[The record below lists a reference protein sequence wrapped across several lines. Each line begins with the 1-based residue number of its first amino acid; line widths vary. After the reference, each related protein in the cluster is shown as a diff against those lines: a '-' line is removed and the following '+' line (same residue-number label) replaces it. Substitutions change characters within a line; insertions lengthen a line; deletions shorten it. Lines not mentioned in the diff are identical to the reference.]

1 MRLTH
6 AAALCLASIAVLPAT
21 AGAQVAPATGSDDW
35 TAPSGPMLGTA
46 GPSASVL
53 DAFRAAHPESDVI
66 VEGAQAATVWG
77 RLGSGPSPSESAKRF
92 IESSVRALWGVD
104 PESLLPVGP
113 YETGDHMVGVMPDRE
128 VGGFKFTGLAWSQ
141 FHRGIPVYKSHL
153 FVLVRNM
160 DAFPAVLAS
169 STLWDVR
176 AVDAQLDRLGPGLP
190 SDPKAWTRHALNQ
203 FRSRPEVG
211 PATYVIWAGID
222 REAAEPR
229 LAVKFEAVG
238 GGHWDPDSYQRIEF
252 VVDAETGTI
261 LHQES
266 MVRHADVPVTVRG
279 QATQGNRAAECDPEA
294 PTPLPY
300 ARVTVGGTNYFADA
314 NGAVTVPN
322 VTGPVSVTSRTEGR
336 WFAMSNAVGP
346 VSELTS
352 TSSGSPVDFVHSAAN
367 TDQALRAQVNAYL
380 HSNIVRDLVVRASP
394 GFPTIPAQQSFQVNV
409 QVSGTCNA
417 FYDGS
422 SINFYASGGGC
433 NNTAFSTVVHHEYGH
448 HVVNRAGSGQG
459 AYGEGFG
466 DVMGVLVTD
475 ESALGVGFQSCAGG
489 IRNASN
495 NCQYQASGC
504 SSCGSAIHSCGQLLS
519 GCVWDMRNNFL
530 AAFPADYRQMVEDLT
545 VNSALLHGAVT
556 TITPAIT
563 THFLT
568 LDDDNGN
575 LADGTPNYALINNA
589 FTLHGMPGP
598 ALTALRFE
606 FPQGLPTTASPAG
619 GTVVRFTVSSVAEQL
634 NPQSVRMLVRP
645 QGQGSFTFST
655 PVQVAANTF
664 EGTLPAGTCGA
675 RVDYYLF
682 AQSASGT
689 AVTSP
694 PGAPSSVHVASL
706 AWASSET
713 QVASSDFE
721 ASNDGWTVGATG
733 DNATAGLWV
742 RVNPNGT
749 SSGGVPAQ
757 PEDDRTPAPG
767 VNCWITGQG
776 TVGGA
781 LGAADVDGG
790 TTTLVSP
797 NYVLTGLSDPRFSYW
812 RWYSNETGASPNAD
826 SMPIEL
832 SVDGGTTWVQVEE
845 VTENARAWVFRSHRV
860 ADFVTPTNQLR
871 LRFRARDLGSGSVVE
886 AGVDDVRVW
895 GVSVDCTPPNPAD
908 LNGDGVVDGNDL
920 GLLLAQWGTPGS
932 ADFNGDGVVDGIDM
946 GILLAAWD

>member
-1 MRLTH
+1 
-6 AAALCLASIAVLPAT
+6 
-21 AGAQVAPATGSDDW
+21 
-35 TAPSGPMLGTA
+35 
-46 GPSASVL
+46 
-53 DAFRAAHPESDVI
+53 
-66 VEGAQAATVWG
+66 
-77 RLGSGPSPSESAKRF
+77 
-92 IESSVRALWGVD
+92 
-104 PESLLPVGP
+104 
-113 YETGDHMVGVMPDRE
+113 
-128 VGGFKFTGLAWSQ
+128 
-141 FHRGIPVYKSHL
+141 
-153 FVLVRNM
+153 
-160 DAFPAVLAS
+160 
-169 STLWDVR
+169 
-176 AVDAQLDRLGPGLP
+176 
-190 SDPKAWTRHALNQ
+190 
-203 FRSRPEVG
+203 
-211 PATYVIWAGID
+211 
-222 REAAEPR
+222 
-229 LAVKFEAVG
+229 VG

-279 QATQGNRAAECDPEA
+279 QATQGNRAAECDPESPA
-294 PTPLPY
+294 PLPY

-336 WFAMSNAVGP
+336 WFAMANAAGP

-352 TSSGSPVDFVHSAAN
+352 TTSGSQVDFVHSN
-367 TDQALRAQVNAYL
+367 DNLDQALRAQVNAYL

-394 GFPTIPAQQSFQVNV
+394 GFPTIPAQQSFQINV

-466 DVMGVLVTD
+466 DIMGVLVTD
-475 ESALGVGFQSCAGG
+475 ESALGVGFQSCASAL
-489 IRNASN
+489 RNASN
-495 NCQYQASGC
+495 NCQYLASGC
-504 SSCGSAIHSCGQLLS
+504 SSCGSAIHACGQLLS
-519 GCVWDMRNNFL
+519 GCVWDMRTNFR

-598 ALTALRFE
+598 ALTALRFD
-606 FPQGLPTTASPAG
+606 FPQGLPATASPAG

-645 QGQGSFTFST
+645 QGAGSFTFSS
-655 PVQVAANTF
+655 PVQVAPNTF
-664 EGTLPAGTCGA
+664 EGTLPAGTCGT

-694 PGAPSSVHVASL
+694 PGAPNSVHVASL

-721 ASNDGWTVGATG
+721 ASNEGWTVGATG

-749 SSGGVPAQ
+749 SSGGIPAQ

-781 LGAADVDGG
+781 IGAADVDGG

-812 RWYSNETGASPNAD
+812 RWYSNEAGASPNAD
-826 SMPIEL
+826 SMPVEL
-832 SVDGGTTWVQVEE
+832 SVDGGTTWVQVED

-860 ADFVTPTNQLR
+860 ADFVTPTDQLR

-895 GVSVDCTPPNPAD
+895 GVSLDCTPPTPAD

-920 GLLLAQWGTPGS
+920 GLLLAQWGSAGT

>member
-6 AAALCLASIAVLPAT
+6 AVACCIASIAMLPA
-21 AGAQVAPATGSDDW
+21 AAAQVAPVTGSDDW
-35 TAPSGPMLGTA
+35 TASGGPALGTG
-46 GPSASVL
+46 GPSAAVL

-77 RLGSGPSPSESAKRF
+77 RLASGASPAESAKRF
-92 IESSVRALWGVD
+92 IESNVRALWGVD

-190 SDPKAWTRHALNQ
+190 SDPKVWTRHALNQ
-203 FRSRPEVG
+203 FRARPEVG

-252 VVDAETGTI
+252 VVDAETGAI

-266 MVRHADVPVTVRG
+266 MIRHADVPVTVRG

-294 PTPLPY
+294 ATPLPY
-300 ARVTVGGTNYFADA
+300 ARVSVGGTSYFADA
-314 NGAVTVPN
+314 NGAVTVPG
-322 VTGPVSVTSRTEGR
+322 VTGPVSVTSRTDGR

-346 VSELTS
+346 VSELTAT
-352 TSSGSPVDFVHSAAN
+352 TSGNPVDFVHSAAN

-394 GFPTIPAQQSFQVNV
+394 GFPTIPAQQSFQINV

-417 FYDGS
+417 FYDGG

-433 NNTAFSTVVHHEYGH
+433 NNTSFSTVVHHEYGH

-459 AYGEGFG
+459 PYGEGFG

-475 ESALGVGFQSCAGG
+475 ESALGVGFQNCSGG
-489 IRNASN
+489 LRNANN
-495 NCQYQASGC
+495 NCQYLASGC

-530 AAFPADYRQMVEDLT
+530 TAYPTAYRQLVEDLT

-568 LDDDNGN
+568 LDDDNAN
-575 LADGTPNYALINNA
+575 LADGTPNYVLINNA

-598 ALTALRFE
+598 AVAALRFD
-606 FPQGLPTTASPAG
+606 FPQGLPTSAQPSG
-619 GTVVRFTVSSVAEQL
+619 GTTVRFGVSSLGETL
-634 NPQSVRMLVRP
+634 NPQSVRLLARTQP
-645 QGQGSFTFST
+645 GLPFTPSA
-655 PVQVAANTF
+655 PVQVTAGVFDAALPGG
-664 EGTLPAGTCGA
+664 ECGGRVEYYLSAQSSAGTTVTTPAGAPNT
-675 RVDYYLF
+675 VH
-682 AQSASGT
+682 SA
-689 AVTSP
+689 VI
-694 PGAPSSVHVASL
+694 
-706 AWASSET
+706 AWAAIET
-713 QVASSDFE
+713 QVALDEFE
-721 ASNDGWTVGATG
+721 PGNEGWTVGATG
-733 DNATAGLWV
+733 DNATSGTWV
-742 RVNPNGT
+742 RVNPVGT
-749 SSGGVPAQ
+749 ASGSIPAQ

-767 VNCWITGQG
+767 VNCWVTGQG
-776 TVGGA
+776 TVGGN

-790 TTTLVSP
+790 QTTLVSP
-797 NYVLTGLSDPRFSYW
+797 NYDVSGLDDPRFSYW
-812 RWYSNETGASPNAD
+812 RWYSNEAGGAPNAD

-832 SVDGGTTWVQVEE
+832 SVDGGTTWVPVEE
-845 VTENARAWVFRSHRV
+845 VAENARTWVLRSFRV
-860 ADFVTPTNQLR
+860 ADFVTPTSQLR
-871 LRFRARDLGSGSVVE
+871 LRFRARDLNQGSLVE

-895 GVSVDCTPPNPAD
+895 GASIDCTPQRPGD

-920 GLLLAQWGTPGS
+920 GELLAQWGGGGS
-932 ADFNGDGVVDGIDM
+932 ADFNDDGTVDGNDL
-946 GILLAAWD
+946 GQLLADWG

>member
-6 AAALCLASIAVLPAT
+6 AVACCIASIAMLPA
-21 AGAQVAPATGSDDW
+21 AAAQVAPVTGSDDW
-35 TAPSGPMLGTA
+35 TSPGGPTLGTA
-46 GPSASVL
+46 GPSAAVL

-77 RLGSGPSPSESAKRF
+77 RLGSGASPAESAKRF
-92 IESSVRALWGVD
+92 IESNVRALWGVD

-190 SDPKAWTRHALNQ
+190 SDPKVWTRHALNQ

-238 GGHWDPDSYQRIEF
+238 GGHWDPGSYQRIEF

-266 MVRHADVPVTVRG
+266 LIRHADVPVTVRG
-279 QATQGNRAAECDPEA
+279 QATQGNRAAECDPEVA
-294 PTPLPY
+294 TALPY
-300 ARVTVGGTNYFADA
+300 ARVTVGGTSYFADA

-322 VTGPVSVTSRTEGR
+322 VTGPVSVTSRTDGR

-346 VSELTS
+346 VSELTAT
-352 TSSGSPVDFVHSAAN
+352 TSGTPLDFVHSN
-367 TDQALRAQVNAYL
+367 DNLDQALRAQVNAYL
-380 HSNIVRDLVVRASP
+380 HSNIVRDLVVSASP
-394 GFPTIPAQQSFQVNV
+394 GFPTIPTQQSFQINV
-409 QVSGTCNA
+409 QVAGTCNA
-417 FYDGS
+417 FYDGA

-475 ESALGVGFQSCAGG
+475 ESALGVGFQTCAGG

-519 GCVWDMRNNFL
+519 GCVWDLRNNFRI
-530 AAFPADYRQMVEDLT
+530 AFPATYRQMVEDLA

-598 ALTALRFE
+598 AVTALRFD
-606 FPQGLPTTASPAG
+606 FPQALPTAATPSG
-619 GTVVRFTVSSVAEQL
+619 GTPVRFTVSAVAETL
-634 NPQSVRMLVRP
+634 NPGSVRMLIRAQP
-645 QGQGSFTFST
+645 GGSFVVTT

-664 EGTLPAGTCGA
+664 EGTLPSGTCGS

-682 AQSASGT
+682 AQGLGGTGVASP
-689 AVTSP
+689 S
-694 PGAPSSVHVASL
+694 GAPTAGVHTAYY
-706 AWASSET
+706 AWAANEV
-713 QVASSDFE
+713 QVASTDFE
-721 ASNDGWTVGATG
+721 ASNAGWTVGITG

-749 SSGGVPAQ
+749 TGNGAPAQ
-757 PEDDRTPAPG
+757 PEDDRTPTPG
-767 VNCWITGQG
+767 VNCWVTGQG
-776 TVGGA
+776 AVGAAVGS
-781 LGAADVDGG
+781 ADVDGG
-790 TTTLVSP
+790 QTTLVSP
-797 NYVLTGLSDPRFSYW
+797 NYDVTGLNDVRFSYW
-812 RWYSNETGASPNAD
+812 RWYSNEAGSSPNAD
-826 SMPIEL
+826 TMPVEL
-832 SVDGGTTWVQVEE
+832 SVDGGTTWVLVED
-845 VTENARAWVFRSHRV
+845 VTENARAWVLRSFRV
-860 ADFVTPTNQLR
+860 ADFATPTSQLR
-871 LRFRARDLGSGSVVE
+871 LRFRARDLGSGSVIE

-895 GVSVDCTPPNPAD
+895 GVTLECTPPNPAD
-908 LNGDGVVDGNDL
+908 LNGDGAVDGVDL
-920 GLLLAQWGTPGS
+920 GILLGQWGSPGT
-932 ADFNGDGVVDGIDM
+932 ADFNDDGVVDGVDM
-946 GILLAAWD
+946 GVLLGAWT